1 MSIVYIKHSALRDS
15 TRVAWGQVDLTI
27 NYATGTLALE
37 LWSQNSRGGGERRI
51 SYFALIKTSLSK
63 NREISKLNNAKKYFV
78 SFL

>member
-37 LWSQNSRGGGERRI
+37 LWSQNSRGGG
-51 SYFALIKTSLSK
+51 AK
-63 NREISKLNNAKKYFV
+63 NFIFCID
-78 SFL
+78 